1 MITTLSSREFNQNT
15 RGAKKAAHEGPVFI
29 TDRGRQAYVP
39 LMIKEYRK
47 LGAGGPSI
55 IELLAMP
62 GVADIDFEPPPI
74 DLVSKPA
81 DFT

>member
-1 MITTLSSREFNQNT
+1 LI
-15 RGAKKAAHEGPVFI
+15 
-29 TDRGRQAYVP
+29 
-39 LMIKEYRK
+39 EYRK
-47 LGAGGPSI
+47 LGADGPSV

-62 GVADIDFEPPPI
+62 GVADIDFEPPRI